1 MKDFFVGSRQL
12 TVRDEMKNISFPV
25 LVQYPTDEVSRP
37 IAFGP
42 YAINVSPDA
51 EIIGEQFP
59 LVIISHG
66 NGGSHL
72 LYRTIST
79 HLAKNG
85 YIVAMPEHYGNNRNN
100 NTLEH
105 TTENLLSR
113 PRHVSLTIDFLL
125 SDNSFSRNIARR
137 RIAVIGHSM
146 GGYTALALAGGV
158 PRTKDGLVLKVAS
171 DSRVKAIVLLA
182 PGTGWFMNSLSGVAI
197 PILMLTA
204 EHDPVTPKW
213 NGEIVLNYITEKSK
227 LTFKEI
233 ENAGH
238 YSFLSPF
245 PATMKNPNFLPST
258 DPTGFDREKFHEQLP
273 IDILDFLNENLNE
286 KFQGFSNVEVK

>member
-1 MKDFFVGSRQL
+1 MTDFFVGSKQL
-12 TVRDEMKNISFPV
+12 IIRDEMKNISFPV
-25 LVQYPTDEVSRP
+25 LLHYPTNEESRP

-42 YAINVSPDA
+42 YIMNVSPDA
-51 EIIGEQFP
+51 EIIEKQFP

-85 YIVAMPEHYGNNRNN
+85 YIVAMLEHYGNNRNN
-100 NTLEH
+100 NTLEN
-105 TTENLLSR
+105 TTENLINR

-125 SDNSFSRNIARR
+125 SDKSFSRNILQNK
-137 RIAVIGHSM
+137 IGVIGHSM
-146 GGYTALALAGGV
+146 GGYTALALAGGI
-158 PRTKDGLVLKVAS
+158 PRTKEGLVVEVAS
-171 DSRVKAIVLLA
+171 DPRVKAIVLLA
-182 PGTGWFMNSLSGVAI
+182 PGVGWFMNSLNRVAI

-213 NGEIVLNYITEKSK
+213 NGEIVINCISDKSK

-238 YSFLSPF
+238 FSFLSPF
-245 PATMKNPNFLPST
+245 PATMKNVNFLPST
-258 DPTGFDREKFHEQLP
+258 DPTGFDREKFHEELP
-273 IDILDFLNENLNE
+273 IDILDFLNENLN
-286 KFQGFSNVEVK
+286 